1 MENRLAEDN
10 LFKVLIDYMEARN
23 ANASFSQELFEN
35 RLANLGKSVEQIQE
49 LLIELNHEWEQEQL
63 SIVQLKKSRKTLN
76 LGIPFVVLIAVSA
89 IVSARYTFFKGKL
102 QFAFFLVMGSVLLI
116 TLDAYRVIKK
126 ETKRKERRFIKWKN
140 WVCLVR

>member
-23 ANASFSQELFEN
+23 SMASFSHELFEN
-35 RLANLGKSVEQIQE
+35 RLASLGKSVEQIQE

-89 IVSARYTFFKGKL
+89 FVSARYTFFKGNL
-102 QFAFFLVMGSVLLI
+102 QFVYFLVMGAVLLI
-116 TLDAYRVIKK
+116 TLDAFRAIKK
-126 ETKRKERRFIKWKN
+126 ETKRKERQFIKWKN
-140 WVCLVR
+140 WV

>member
-35 RLANLGKSVEQIQE
+35 RLASLGKSVEQIQE

-89 IVSARYTFFKGKL
+89 FVSARYPFFKGNL
-102 QFAFFLVMGSVLLI
+102 QFAFFLMMGSVLLI
-116 TLDAYRVIKK
+116 TLDEYRGIKK

-140 WVCLVR
+140 WV

>member
-23 ANASFSQELFEN
+23 AIASFSQELFEN

-76 LGIPFVVLIAVSA
+76 LGIPVVVLIAVSA
-89 IVSARYTFFKGKL
+89 FVSARYTFFKGNL
-102 QFAFFLVMGSVLLI
+102 QFAFFLMMGSVLLI
-116 TLDAYRVIKK
+116 TLDANRGIKK

-140 WVCLVR
+140 WV